1 MRGALVP
8 NFLPSGRTWTVEG
21 VNERMR
27 FLRYH
32 PGQEF
37 KPHLD
42 GHFKRMSG
50 PKAGD
55 CSFITLQLYLNQG
68 GVGSLGSCTGS
79 GMTLGR
85 SKLHTSAPFL
95 MSPSQLEAV
104 CVSPPWWIEITSPP
118 SINQSMS
125 VQAMVG
131 APPGSLGAMDGAT
144 WVAWTFMGRY
154 LRLRTLFAHSLHPGS
169 PS

>member
-68 GVGSLGSCTGS
+68 GVGTLGSCTQAGS

-85 SKLHTSAPFL
+85 SRIAHICPF
-95 MSPSQLEAV
+95 SHVP
-104 CVSPPWWIEITSPP
+104 VST
-118 SINQSMS
+118 
-125 VQAMVG
+125 
-131 APPGSLGAMDGAT
+131 
-144 WVAWTFMGRY
+144 
-154 LRLRTLFAHSLHPGS
+154 
-169 PS
+169 